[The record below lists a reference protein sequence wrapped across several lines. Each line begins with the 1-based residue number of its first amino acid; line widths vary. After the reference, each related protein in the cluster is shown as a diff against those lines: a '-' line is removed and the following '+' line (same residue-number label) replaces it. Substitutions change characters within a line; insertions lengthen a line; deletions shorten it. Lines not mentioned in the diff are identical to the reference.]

1 MKAQSVVIEIEK
13 GSDYSSAVW
22 LVLTPLQQMI
32 SSGLVLFMSYTYSM
46 H

>member
-13 GSDYSSAVW
+13 GSNYSSAVR
-22 LVLTPLQQMI
+22 LVLIPLQQMI
-32 SSGLVLFMSYTYSM
+32 SSGLVLFMSYTQAM